1 MDSLIPQIF
10 NIVTGAAMLLFF
22 IRFMMQ
28 LTQVDPYNPI
38 VRSTIH
44 ATKVVDVFGRIL
56 PTVGHGRINLA
67 ALGLLVLVRMV
78 DLGGNNLLQG
88 VTNVDPLPLLAQLVF
103 GLLDDFLWMCK
114 VLIYVSI
121 ITSLIMLFT
130 QTVTPFVM
138 LIMQMTEPLYAPFRR
153 ILPDMGPL
161 DFSPIIALL
170 VIFVLRTLLTSAYVF
185 LYPTLT

>member
-1 MDSLIPQIF
+1 MDQLIPQIF
-10 NIVTGAAMLLFF
+10 NIVTGVAMLLFF

-28 LTQVDPYNPI
+28 LTQADPYNPI
-38 VRSTIH
+38 VRSTVD
-44 ATKVVDVFGRIL
+44 ATKVVDIFGRIF

-67 ALGLLVLVRMV
+67 ALVLLVLVRLV

-88 VTNVDPLPLLAQLVF
+88 VTNVGPASLLAQLVF
-103 GLLDDFLWMCK
+103 GMLDDFLWMCK

-138 LIMQMTEPLYAPFRR
+138 LVMQMTEPLYAPFRR
-153 ILPDMGPL
+153 MLPDLGPI
-161 DFSPIIALL
+161 DISPIIALL
-170 VIFVLRTLLTSAYVF
+170 VIFVLRTLLANAYGV
-185 LYPTLT
+185 LMPSLV